1 MSTMMIAIVPIGWAA
16 LAVGSGIWR
25 PASRDA
31 WHPAA
36 DDDGQPPALF
46 RASPEPALGPGR

>member
-1 MSTMMIAIVPIGWAA
+1 MGPRGALAAGSGALGAVCGATKPMSTMMIAIVPIGWAA

-31 WHPAA
+31 
-36 DDDGQPPALF
+36 
-46 RASPEPALGPGR
+46 